1 MTQQTIT
8 TIGLADLQRRIA
20 LLSDRLKPG
29 ALRRPSVDIA
39 KQLVLSN
46 KRRLGR
52 GVDVN
57 GRPLQ
62 SEIARK
68 LGLLPLGGEHGQFGK
83 SIRAEPMRQGDG
95 VDLYSTF
102 LGAAVAYHGK
112 VITPKRARF
121 LTVPLEAKGGEFSR
135 SDSGSFLA
143 AGLGIKANTT
153 ARRAR
158 DYENTF
164 VLNTGGGLFIVQ
176 SDKRKTSTE
185 GNSRKLRFLFL
196 LVRQVRYPKN
206 EWLGVSNDDS
216 TNAIEVYGGY
226 LDTFARGAL

>member
-1 MTQQTIT
+1 VTQQSIT
-8 TIGLADLQRRIA
+8 TVGLADLQRRIA
-20 LLSDRLKPG
+20 LLGERLKPG
-29 ALRRPSVDIA
+29 ALRRPSVDVA

-68 LGLLPLGGEHGQFGK
+68 LGLVPLGGEHGLFGK
-83 SIRAEPMRQGDG
+83 SIRAEPMTQGDG

-102 LGAAVAYHGK
+102 IGAAVAYDGK
-112 VITPKRARF
+112 VITPKHARF
-121 LTVPLEAKGGEFSR
+121 LTIPIEAKGGEFSHG
-135 SDSGSFLA
+135 DGSFLA
-143 AGLGIKANTT
+143 AGLGIKENTT

-158 DYENTF
+158 DYEDTF
-164 VLNTGGGLFIVQ
+164 VLDAHGSLFIVQ
-176 SDKRKTSTE
+176 NDKRKKFSE
-185 GNSRKLRFLFL
+185 GNKRKLRFLFL
-196 LVRQVRYPKN
+196 LVRSIRYPKN

-216 TNAIEVYGGY
+216 TNAIEVYGTY
-226 LDTFARGAL
+226 LDTFAGGAP